1 MKLKDAEKKIA
12 DLERRIADLEARPIQ
27 LQPYYVPQPYP
38 VYPQPYW
45 HPQPYWYPYYRPW
58 DTTATSVSVPTV
70 WTAPFTNNANVTLT
84 TTTCDGSTT
93 YTSTNLT

>member
-45 HPQPYWYPYYRPW
+45 YPWYRPW
-58 DTTATSVSVPTV
+58 DTRTAPVSIPAV
-70 WTAPFTNNANVTLT
+70 WTLPVSGNTNTTLT
-84 TTTCDGSTT
+84 TTTSVGSIT